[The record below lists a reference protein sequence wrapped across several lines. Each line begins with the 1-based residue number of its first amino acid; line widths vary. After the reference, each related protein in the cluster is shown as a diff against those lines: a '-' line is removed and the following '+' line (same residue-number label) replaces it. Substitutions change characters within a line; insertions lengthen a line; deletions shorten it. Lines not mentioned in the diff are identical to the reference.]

1 MKGSVTVKLGGFVF
15 IFFFGGVVYD
25 WGEKP
30 LPQLQGTWPHSSSQF
45 SFAVTFT
52 QVASSHLQ

>member
-15 IFFFGGVVYD
+15 IFFFGGGGGVVYD

-30 LPQLQGTWPHSSSQF
+30 LPQLQGT
-45 SFAVTFT
+45 
-52 QVASSHLQ
+52 

>member
-15 IFFFGGVVYD
+15 IFFFGGGVVYD

-30 LPQLQGTWPHSSSQF
+30 LPQLQGT
-45 SFAVTFT
+45 
-52 QVASSHLQ
+52 

>member
-15 IFFFGGVVYD
+15 ILFFGGVVYD

-30 LPQLQGTWPHSSSQF
+30 LPQLQGT
-45 SFAVTFT
+45 
-52 QVASSHLQ
+52 